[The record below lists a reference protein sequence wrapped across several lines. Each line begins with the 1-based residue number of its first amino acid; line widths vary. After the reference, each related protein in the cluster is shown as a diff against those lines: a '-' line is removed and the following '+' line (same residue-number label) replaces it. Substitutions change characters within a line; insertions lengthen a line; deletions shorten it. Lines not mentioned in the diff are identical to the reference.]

1 MLPYTEGID
10 YEKAHLNWKV
20 HPDWL
25 VPIVLGVTINTTRE
39 ESIHQSCST
48 MKPVN
53 YNNNLPVRYA
63 HRCDGATDI
72 REITNN

>member
-48 MKPVN
+48 MKPV
-53 YNNNLPVRYA
+53 RYA